1 MDLMDYKSAQYKR
14 ASCCNSG
21 KTRTGFQIST
31 EPETASLGEN
41 KSIFSILPLTRDE
54 KTALKYVFH
63 NIPTLLKS
71 ILLATNFQ
79 LMGLCGH
86 VFLV

>member
-1 MDLMDYKSAQYKR
+1 MDLMDYKSAQCKCT
-14 ASCCNSG
+14 SCC

-31 EPETASLGEN
+31 EPDTVSLGEN
-41 KSIFSILPLTRDE
+41 KSIFSILPLIHDE

-71 ILLATNFQ
+71 TLLAINFQ

-86 VFLV
+86 VFRI